1 MEHLEW
7 IQDGYKLLEPIQS
20 ASSFTSEH
28 HKYERKALAKDD
40 KGRTV
45 VFDDSDSIDF
55 AIGTKNYSIV
65 PITKILA
72 ILKEEDNGQT
82 NS

>member
-7 IQDGYKLLEPIQS
+7 IQDGYELLEPIQS

-45 VFDDSDSIDF
+45 VFDDSESIDF
-55 AIGTKNYSIV
+55 TIGTKNYSIV
-65 PITKILA
+65 PITQILA

>member
-55 AIGTKNYSIV
+55 TIGTKNYSIV

-72 ILKEEDNGQT
+72 IIKEEDNGQT

>member
-28 HKYERKALAKDD
+28 HKYEHKALAKDD

-55 AIGTKNYSIV
+55 TIGTKNYSIV

>member
-45 VFDDSDSIDF
+45 VFDDSDSVDF
-55 AIGTKNYSIV
+55 TIGTKNYSIV

>member
-55 AIGTKNYSIV
+55 TMGTKNYSIV

-82 NS
+82 KS

>member
-40 KGRTV
+40 KGRMV

-55 AIGTKNYSIV
+55 TIGTKNYCIV

>member
-7 IQDGYKLLEPIQS
+7 IQDGFVLLEPIQS

-55 AIGTKNYSIV
+55 TIGTKNYSIV